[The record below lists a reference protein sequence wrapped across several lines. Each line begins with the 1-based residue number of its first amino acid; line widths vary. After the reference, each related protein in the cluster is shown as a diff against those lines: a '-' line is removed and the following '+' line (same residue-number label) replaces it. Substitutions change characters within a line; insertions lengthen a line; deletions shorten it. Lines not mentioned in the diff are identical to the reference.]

1 MKWVIDASF
10 VAGLFLPDE
19 TSDKVAAM
27 ARDLVKEEAAAPD
40 FLQLELTNI
49 LIVASRRKR
58 ISASQLKQL
67 SDAFDQLPIVYHGA
81 LTAPQRA
88 EILRLAAKHGLT
100 AYDAAY
106 LELAMRLGLALVSL
120 DKSLIRAAIAEGV
133 EIPRGLH

>member
-19 TSDKVAAM
+19 MSDKVAAV

-67 SDAFDQLPIVYHGA
+67 SDAFDQLPIVYHPA
-81 LTAPQRA
+81 LTASQRA

-106 LELAMRLGLALVSL
+106 LELAMRLGVGLVSV
-120 DKSLIRAAIAEGV
+120 DKSLIRAAMAEGV
-133 EIPRGLH
+133 DIPRGLQ